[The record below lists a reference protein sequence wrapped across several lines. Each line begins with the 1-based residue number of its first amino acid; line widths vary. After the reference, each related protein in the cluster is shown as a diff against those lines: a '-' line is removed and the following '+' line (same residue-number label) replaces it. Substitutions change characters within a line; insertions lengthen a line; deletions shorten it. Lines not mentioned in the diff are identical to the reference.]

1 MITKTTIHRGLI
13 FAALPLTLFLS
24 GCSITDFIGFG
35 GQKQGP
41 PPPPVGIYKSID
53 RGDNWVTRNSIL
65 SANPAARPT
74 LDNINVQ
81 TLILDPTDSRTL
93 YLGSQGQGLYYS
105 YDGGDSWWPS
115 GPIRQGDI
123 NAIAVSSAPSMRCT
137 IYIAT
142 ANRILRTTDCGR
154 FWDQLYYDTRLQEKV
169 LTLAINQENPA
180 MIYAGLTTGEVLKS
194 SDAGK
199 SWETI
204 ARLQGRINRIVKHAL
219 KASTIYLI
227 IEGRGF
233 WRSEDS
239 GATWQDMSEDL
250 KKFPG
255 ALSINDLVVDPMRP
269 DTVITASKYGLVRT
283 TDGGSTWSALPLLT
297 PPSSV
302 DIFAVA
308 LNPNNSTELYYTTDR
323 TLYRSQDA
331 GKTWETKTLPVP
343 GAHTILLVDPKVPTT
358 QYLGV
363 ARTGKK

>member
-1 MITKTTIHRGLI
+1 MRRALI
-13 FAALPLTLFLS
+13 FATLPLTLLLS

-53 RGDNWVTRNSIL
+53 RGDNWVTKNNIL
-65 SANPAARPT
+65 SASPTIRPT

-105 YDGGDSWWPS
+105 YDGGDSWWQS

-123 NAIAVSSAPSMRCT
+123 NAIAVPNSPSIRCT

-154 FWDQLYYDTRLQEKV
+154 FWDQQYYDTRLQEKV
-169 LTLAINQENPA
+169 LSLAINRENPSI
-180 MIYAGLTTGEVLKS
+180 IYAGLTTGDVLKS

-204 ARLQGRINRIVKHAL
+204 VRLKGRITHIVPHVL
-219 KASTIYLI
+219 KSSTLYLT

-233 WRSEDS
+233 WRSEND
-239 GATWQDMSEDL
+239 GKNWQDMSEQL
-250 KKFPG
+250 KKFSG
-255 ALSINDLVVDPMRP
+255 ALSISDLTTDPTRP

-283 TDGGSTWSALPLLT
+283 TDGGASWSALPLLT
-297 PPSSV
+297 PLSSV
-302 DIFAVA
+302 SISAVA
-308 LNPNNSTELYYTTDR
+308 LNPNNPAEIYYTTDK
-323 TLYRSQDA
+323 TLYRSKDA
-331 GKTWETKTLPVP
+331 GETWETKTLPVS
-343 GAHTILLVDPKVPTT
+343 GGHTVLLVDPKVPATLYMGT
-358 QYLGV
+358 SRIPL
-363 ARTGKK
+363 K